1 MSGGVLLA
9 LAGVWV
15 LAQVLGGNAL
25 GRLGISGEASQPGT
39 TKSATAAP
47 NTAWASGSRP
57 MPARV
62 G

>member
-1 MSGGVLLA
+1 MLLA

-15 LAQVLGGNAL
+15 LSQVLGGNAL

-39 TKSATAAP
+39 TKSSTRAP
-47 NTAWASGSRP
+47 NTASASGSLP